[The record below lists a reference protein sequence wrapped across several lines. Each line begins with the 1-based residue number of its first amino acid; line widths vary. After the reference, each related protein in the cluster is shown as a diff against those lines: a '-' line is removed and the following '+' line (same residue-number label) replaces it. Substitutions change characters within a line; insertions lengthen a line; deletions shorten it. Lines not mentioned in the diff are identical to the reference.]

1 MSAIPS
7 RLHSLLG
14 EPARVLSRLG
24 LRTRM
29 VLSFGLLFVVVL
41 AGVQWAELAG
51 IPFTEFRG
59 EIREARMEAFR
70 DLNLAA
76 DLKSERLLRWLEERR
91 DDVRVIARSGLSGNL
106 GQSVLLAVRGSQAG
120 DSAAPGGAVA
130 EMPEFVALVDLLGEF
145 KLAHGVYDELR
156 VVDASTGTIVA
167 STALEELGTIA
178 DRDAARDAGEH
189 PLDTR
194 LWLTRDKRSG
204 AAQLLVSMVVPASAA
219 IPAGGTETVALI
231 VAVVNLD
238 DLITP
243 ILHTGGG
250 LGRTGEALL
259 VTQDRTIITSL
270 KHLLADG
277 TRAEPMEYRIS
288 ARPAVLAA
296 DGHEGLIE
304 TLDYRDQRV
313 LAAYR
318 YIPLS
323 AELGWGMVV
332 KQDDAEIF
340 AVLRQR
346 QTFTVVAGLLSV
358 AAVLVLAYLIA
369 SGISRPIRELR
380 TAADRVAAGDMV
392 SHTPVTGEPEV
403 RALASAFNLMVE
415 RVRQRTAELQRSN
428 RELEAFSY
436 SVSHDLRAPLRAI
449 DGFSLALAEDHAEEL
464 DADARDLLARV
475 RAASQRMGELI
486 DDMLTLAR
494 VSSTEMEVE
503 PIDPSAIANEIVRQL
518 RDRDGDR
525 EVEVVVAPRLPAV
538 GDAGLVGVLLEN
550 LLDNAWKFTRTTPAA
565 RIEFDVVDVDG
576 RPAFR
581 VRDNGVGF
589 DMRYVDKLFQPF
601 QRLHSMEEFEGNG
614 IGLATASRVVALHGG
629 EIWAEGAVGEGASFF
644 FTLGRNHDG

>member
-1 MSAIPS
+1 M
-7 RLHSLLG
+7 L
-14 EPARVLSRLG
+14 
-24 LRTRM
+24 
-29 VLSFGLLFVVVL
+29 LSFGLLFVVVL
-41 AGVQWAELAG
+41 AGVQWVQLAG
-51 IPFTEFRG
+51 VPFTDFRG
-59 EIREARMEAFR
+59 AVREARMEAFR

-91 DDVRVIARSGLSGNL
+91 DDVRVIARSGLSGEL
-106 GQSVLLAVRGSQAG
+106 AQSVLLAARSRPV
-120 DSAAPGGAVA
+120 DSSDAWGATVA
-130 EMPEFVALVDLLGEF
+130 EMPAFVALAGHLGEF
-145 KLAHGVYDELR
+145 KSAHGVYDELR
-156 VVDASTGTIVA
+156 VVDASTGTIVV
-167 STALEELGTIA
+167 STAREELGTIA
-178 DRDAARDAGEH
+178 DLDAARDAGEH

-194 LWLTRDKRSG
+194 LWLTRDQLSG

-219 IPAGGTETVALI
+219 IPAGGTEAVAVI
-231 VAVVNLD
+231 VAAVNLD
-238 DLITP
+238 DLVTP

-250 LGRTGEALL
+250 LGRSGEALL
-259 VTQDRTIITSL
+259 VTQDLRIITSL
-270 KHLLADG
+270 KHLLTDG

-296 DGHEGLIE
+296 SGREGLTE
-304 TLDYRDQRV
+304 SLDYRDQTV

-332 KQDDAEIF
+332 KQDEAEIF
-340 AVLRQR
+340 AVLRQ
-346 QTFTVVAGLLSV
+346 QKTFTVVAGLLAV
-358 AAVLVLAYLIA
+358 AAAFGLAYLIA

-403 RALASAFNLMVE
+403 RALANAFNLMVE
-415 RVRQRTAELQRSN
+415 RLRGRTAELQRSN

-503 PIDPSAIANEIVRQL
+503 PIDPSAIAGEVVRQL
-518 RDRDGDR
+518 RDGDGDR
-525 EVEVVVAPRLPAV
+525 VVEVVVAPRLHAV
-538 GDAGLVGVLLEN
+538 GDARLVSVLLEN

-565 RIEFDVVDVDG
+565 RIEFDTVDVNG

-614 IGLATASRVVALHGG
+614 IGLATASRVVARHGG